1 MRTFCA
7 DFETSVYEGQTDT
20 EVWASAV
27 VELHTE
33 DVLLFSDIDSTFMF
47 FLTLKENLIVY
58 YHNLK
63 FDGSFWLYWL
73 MTKTDYKPCYTED
86 EDGNVT
92 WCDRFKMPSKSYRYV
107 VSDMGQ
113 WYCMYIQTPYARIE
127 IRDSLKLLPFK
138 LEKIGKSFK
147 TKHRKLTMEY
157 EGERHAGYVMMPEEE
172 EYISNDVLVLK
183 EAIEIMEEQKHTKLT
198 IGACCLSEFRSF
210 FSKDEYKNLFP
221 DLTEVSCPFTGF
233 DNADSYI
240 RKTYRGGWCYLK
252 EGEEGKIQQGGL
264 TLDVNSLYP
273 SMMHSMS
280 GNWFPIGLP
289 HWWEGKLPEEADKP
303 NKYFFIHV
311 RTRFRL
317 KKGKLPMI
325 QIKGS
330 LVYPSNEWLKT
341 SDIRDKQGIY
351 HSSYTLF
358 GKKYESKV
366 DLYLTQTDYKLL
378 HEQYDLYDYE
388 EINGAWFYNAIELF
402 DTYIDKYKH
411 IKQHSEGAIRELA
424 KLFLNNLYGKLGAN
438 DDSSFKVAYLND
450 EECLRY
456 KTQDDHNKKSGYIP
470 CGSAITSYA
479 RNFTIRAAQAN
490 YDRFIYADTDSL
502 HCKGLITDMINVP
515 LHSSEFCHWK
525 HESSWDTG
533 IFVRQKTYIEHI
545 VEENGEP
552 IDSPYYNIKCA
563 GMGERPKKLLAWSL
577 GERPE
582 LGRLTKDEEE
592 FLAVPRT
599 LNDFRIGL
607 KVPSKLIPV
616 NIKGGVLLKR
626 TTFEM
631 R

>member
-7 DFETSVYEGQTDT
+7 DFETSVYEDQTET

-33 DVLLFSDIDSTFMF
+33 DVLLFGDIDSTFMF

-73 MTKTDYKPCYTED
+73 MTRTDYKPAYYED
-86 EDGNVT
+86 EDGNTV
-92 WCDRFKMPSKSYRYV
+92 WHDQYKMPSKTYRYV
-107 VSDMGQ
+107 ISDMGQ
-113 WYCMYIQTPYARIE
+113 WYSLYIQTPYARIE
-127 IRDSLKLLPFK
+127 LRDSLKLLPFK
-138 LEKIGKSFK
+138 LDKIGKSFR
-147 TKHRKLTMEY
+147 TKHQKLSMEY
-157 EGERHAGYVMMPEEE
+157 EGERHANCKITKEEE

-198 IGACCLSEFRSF
+198 IGACCLGEFKSYF
-210 FSKDEYKNLFP
+210 LKEEYENLFP
-221 DLTEVSCPFTGF
+221 DLTLVSCPIKGF
-233 DNADSYI
+233 DNADAYV

-252 EGEEGKIQQGGL
+252 EGEEGKIQHNGM
-264 TLDVNSLYP
+264 TFDVNSLYP

-289 HWWEGKLPEEADKP
+289 HWWEGSLPDDADKP
-303 NKYFFIHV
+303 NKYYFIHI

-317 KKGKLPMI
+317 KKGRLPMI

-330 LVYPSNEWLKT
+330 MVYRSNEWLKT
-341 SDIRDKQGIY
+341 SDIRDSNGVY
-351 HSSYTLF
+351 HPSYTLF
-358 GKKYESKV
+358 GKHYESKV

-388 EINGAWFYNAIELF
+388 EIDGCWFYNAMQLF

-411 IKQHSEGAIRELA
+411 IKMASKGAIRELA

-438 DDSSFKVAYLND
+438 SDSSFKVAYLND
-450 EECLRY
+450 DECMRYRTQEE
-456 KTQDDHNKKSGYIP
+456 HNKKCGYIP
-470 CGSAITSYA
+470 CGTAITSYA

-502 HCKGLITDMINVP
+502 HCKGLLSDMVGVS
-515 LHSSEFCHWK
+515 LHPTEFCHWK
-525 HESSWDTG
+525 HESSWDVG

-545 VEENGEP
+545 VEEDGQP
-552 IDSPYYNIKCA
+552 IDKPYYSIKCA
-563 GMGERPKKLLAWSL
+563 GMGERPKKLLAYSL
-577 GERPE
+577 GEKTD
-582 LGRLTKDEEE
+582 LGKLTAEEEE
-592 FLAVPRT
+592 FIKVNRT
-599 LNDFRIGL
+599 LEDFRIGL
-607 KVPSKLIPV
+607 KVPSKLMPR
-616 NIKGGVLLKR
+616 NIRGGVLLTR